1 MALLKLPPLFD
12 PHVHIRDL
20 AQSHKEDWD
29 TGTAAA
35 LAGGYTCVLAMP
47 NTTPPITDSAA
58 LAQYQQAA
66 HSRARCDYG
75 LYLGAGDSNVKPA
88 ASLAPQSCGLKM
100 YLDQT
105 FGPLRMDDLGPLMA
119 HMERWP
125 IDKPL
130 CVHAEGR
137 TVAAAI
143 LVAQLT
149 KRSIHICHVS
159 RQDEIELIHTAKD
172 RGLDVTCEVTPHHL
186 FLSTNSSSPVGAF
199 PTGEGRGGGS
209 PSPVGLVPTGEG
221 WGGGFREVRP
231 RLAAESDRLALWGH
245 LPAIDCFATDH
256 APHTRAEK
264 QSGDPPPGFPGLET
278 ALALVLGAVHAGR
291 LTLDDVMARMHTNV
305 KRIFNLSDQPDT
317 FIEVDPDLE
326 WAVRPEEL
334 FTRCQWSPW
343 EGQTLKGRVVRTV
356 LRGKVAYEYGKVIA
370 EPGTGKDIIQNPKT
384 KSVES
389 VSSVVK

>member
-1 MALLKLPPLFD
+1 MTFLKLPPLYD

-35 LAGGYTCVLAMP
+35 LAGGFTYVLAMP

-66 HSRARCDYG
+66 CSRARCDYG
-75 LYLGAGDSNVKPA
+75 LYLGAGDSNIETV
-88 ASLAPQSCGLKM
+88 ASLAPQTCGLKM

-105 FGPLRMDDLGPLMA
+105 FGPLRMDDLGPLIA

-125 IDKPL
+125 AHKPL

-143 LVAQLT
+143 LVAQLAR
-149 KRSIHICHVS
+149 RSVHICHVS
-159 RQDEIELIHTAKD
+159 RRDEIELIHAAKD
-172 RGLDVTCEVTPHHL
+172 RGLNVTCEATPHHL
-186 FLSTNSSSPVGAF
+186 FLTTQSPLSIGASPVGR
-199 PTGEGRGGGS
+199 GRG
-209 PSPVGLVPTGEG
+209 
-221 WGGGFREVRP
+221 WGEVRP
-231 RLAAESDRLALWGH
+231 RLAAESDRLALWEH
-245 LPAIDCFATDH
+245 LAAIDCFATDH
-256 APHTRAEK
+256 APHTRSEK
-264 QSGDPPPGFPGLET
+264 ESDTPPPGFPGLET
-278 ALALVLGAVHAGR
+278 ALALLLGAVHAGR
-291 LTLDDVMARMHTNV
+291 LTLDDVTERMHTNV
-305 KRIFNLSDQPDT
+305 KRIFNLPDQPDT

-326 WAVRPEEL
+326 WTLRPEEL

-370 EPGTGKDIIQNPKT
+370 EPGTGTDIFQNPKIQEP
-384 KSVES
+384 KSQN
-389 VSSVVK
+389 KIR